1 MCSPESPRSHPHWP
15 TQPHGAPAASGMQQP
30 ARGGNSPPDGGSGH
44 ATPGHHSRSG
54 TPDLPSG
61 SGGGGAPSAAYASL
75 PAPPRSPFAAQMGQ
89 RQTQGDAGRALLSQL
104 SFPRLAAG
112 AWGEVAATP
121 LPFMRR
127 GRHAAAGA
135 AVAEHPNIIGRID
148 STDGSSV
155 HGPPCGAGFVYPDD
169 DAAPVSA
176 AHFTGLPRHAPEADA
191 IASADAV
198 RIRLSRSMP
207 RLSLAAGA
215 ALPTHGGLRG
225 GAAADASLRIGSSP
239 GVLPGLGAARR
250 SVTGD
255 RCGSA
260 EGIEVL
266 PEAQVQS
273 SF

>member
-1 MCSPESPRSHPHWP
+1 MWLCSPDSPRSHLHWP
-15 TQPHGAPAASGMQQP
+15 TQPHGAPAASGKQQLP
-30 ARGGNSPPDGGSGH
+30 DGGDSPPDGGSGH

-61 SGGGGAPSAAYASL
+61 SGGGGAPSAAYMSL

-89 RQTQGDAGRALLSQL
+89 RQTEGDTGRALLSQL

-112 AWGEVAATP
+112 ASRDLAAATP

-127 GRHAAAGA
+127 GRHAAAAA

-148 STDGSSV
+148 SADGSSV
-155 HGPPCGAGFVYPDD
+155 HGPPCGAGFVYPDA
-169 DAAPVSA
+169 AAPVGA
-176 AHFTGLPRHAPEADA
+176 AHFTGLPRHAAAPEADA
-191 IASADAV
+191 FASADAV

-207 RLSLAAGA
+207 RLNLAAGA
-215 ALPTHGGLRG
+215 A
-225 GAAADASLRIGSSP
+225 
-239 GVLPGLGAARR
+239 GLGAARC

-255 RCGSA
+255 RRGSA
-260 EGIEVL
+260 DGIEVL

-273 SF
+273 NF